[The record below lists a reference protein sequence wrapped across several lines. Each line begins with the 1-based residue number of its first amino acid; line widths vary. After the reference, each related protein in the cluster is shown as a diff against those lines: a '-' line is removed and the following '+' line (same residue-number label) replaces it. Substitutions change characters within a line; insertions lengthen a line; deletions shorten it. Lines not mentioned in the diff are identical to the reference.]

1 MREQIQQL
9 LADAI
14 ARRPDA
20 TSFVAIDFET
30 FYRSEKVARRTG
42 KSPCTVEV
50 SGNWGYCR
58 HPEWEAYIVSIYA
71 PDVQYVGDP
80 RQAPWNALRGRTW
93 LAHNS
98 NFDRHVFERLV
109 EKGIVISV
117 DYKAWHDTADLAVYS
132 HLPRALANA
141 ATCEFGVKLDKAVR
155 SSMDGVRWCDVPEDE
170 RKRVLDYA
178 LDDAALCW
186 LLWARLSERWPAH
199 ERAASLHTGEIEFRG
214 IPVDV
219 ASVDRDISVLESA
232 LHVTRTRIPWV
243 DSEDEKGKPIA
254 LRSKAALDRECLR
267 CGVTPPTSTASKS
280 KEFIEWLDEY
290 GERVPAVIELGRY
303 RRIDRTLSVYRAL
316 KSRVRPDGRA
326 ALGLKYM
333 GAAKTGRWSG
343 ANKFNLQNLM
353 KAPLLFDAGY
363 GWSEDPKSAAHVVDV
378 RARIVASPGH
388 KLIIADLSQIE
399 PRVLNWIVRNND
411 FLKLCAAGMGPY
423 EAHARASMGWTGG
436 NLKKENPQMYALA
449 KARVLALGYGAGWHK
464 FIEMARGYLGS
475 EEQFLAIFAA
485 QPPAGATEKFLDYL
499 GWMVG
504 RLAHAPSK
512 KLLNEWAELDGQTKN
527 IWVNAWVQVSEF
539 RSSNQKIKELWQ
551 RFDEEILESAE
562 AIGPERGIHET
573 ELPSGRVLKYFEV
586 TRARG
591 SQARPNDRMA
601 IPTRAYGGLLTE
613 NCVQA
618 CSRDLFL
625 HGILNLEAAGYRV
638 LFHVHDEAVVE
649 AKQDADPA
657 EVVRLLTAVP
667 NWADGL
673 PVAAEA
679 EVASHYKK

>member
-1 MREQIQQL
+1 
-9 LADAI
+9 
-14 ARRPDA
+14 
-20 TSFVAIDFET
+20 
-30 FYRSEKVARRTG
+30 
-42 KSPCTVEV
+42 
-50 SGNWGYCR
+50 
-58 HPEWEAYIVSIYA
+58 
-71 PDVQYVGDP
+71 
-80 RQAPWNALRGRTW
+80 
-93 LAHNS
+93 
-98 NFDRHVFERLV
+98 
-109 EKGIVISV
+109 
-117 DYKAWHDTADLAVYS
+117 
-132 HLPRALANA
+132 
-141 ATCEFGVKLDKAVR
+141 
-155 SSMDGVRWCDVPEDE
+155 
-170 RKRVLDYA
+170 
-178 LDDAALCW
+178 
-186 LLWARLSERWPAH
+186 
-199 ERAASLHTGEIEFRG
+199 
-214 IPVDV
+214 
-219 ASVDRDISVLESA
+219 
-232 LHVTRTRIPWV
+232 
-243 DSEDEKGKPIA
+243 
-254 LRSKAALDRECLR
+254 
-267 CGVTPPTSTASKS
+267 
-280 KEFIEWLDEY
+280 
-290 GERVPAVIELGRY
+290 
-303 RRIDRTLSVYRAL
+303 
-316 KSRVRPDGRA
+316 
-326 ALGLKYM
+326 
-333 GAAKTGRWSG
+333 
-343 ANKFNLQNLM
+343 
-353 KAPLLFDAGY
+353 
-363 GWSEDPKSAAHVVDV
+363 
-378 RARIVASPGH
+378 
-388 KLIIADLSQIE
+388 
-399 PRVLNWIVRNND
+399 
-411 FLKLCAAGMGPY
+411 
-423 EAHARASMGWTGG
+423 
-436 NLKKENPQMYALA
+436 MYALA